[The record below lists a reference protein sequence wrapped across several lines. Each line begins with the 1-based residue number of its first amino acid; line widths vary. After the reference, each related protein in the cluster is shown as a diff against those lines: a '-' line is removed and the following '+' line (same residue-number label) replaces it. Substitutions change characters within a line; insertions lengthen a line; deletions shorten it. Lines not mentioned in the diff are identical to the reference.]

1 MNTTASYRQRG
12 FRYRRLSFA
21 LKSLAVLWSV
31 CMIGVFFTDMSWL
44 NFFIAVTGQIAF
56 CTPAI
61 LIAATFDTFAE
72 NEFMKAAAAPSPLLG
87 VVHPRMDA

>member
-1 MNTTASYRQRG
+1 MNATANHRRRG
-12 FRYRRLSFA
+12 FQYRRLSFA
-21 LKSLAVLWSV
+21 LKVLAMLWSV
-31 CMIGVFFTDMSWL
+31 CMLGVFFTDMSWL

-72 NEFMKAAAAPSPLLG
+72 NEFMKAAAAKSPLLG
-87 VVHPRMDA
+87 VVHPRTGA